1 MTMLEL
7 LARKHGMEAVMLTVM
22 NANSDAAALYH
33 RLGYVMDESSPSAC
47 DAADDC
53 GYEILTKKLAPRPTP
68 EKKAGASDSA
78 CTAARQPMA
87 ALNLN

>member
-1 MTMLEL
+1 MTDL
-7 LARKHGMEAVMLTVM
+7 LTLDVCTVGRRHGMEAVMLTVM

-68 EKKAGASDSA
+68 GEHSPNS
-78 CTAARQPMA
+78 R
-87 ALNLN
+87 L